1 MPYLADSGRR
11 RIGASAAMVNL
22 EPAGAAAFDRDLA
35 ALLAERFSG
44 EEVEAPHRVSVLV
57 ARAPG

>member
-1 MPYLADSGRR
+1 MHCRSDTLYGRKFL
-11 RIGASAAMVNL
+11 GTSSVT

-35 ALLAERFSG
+35 ALLAERFPG

-57 ARAPG
+57 ARASS